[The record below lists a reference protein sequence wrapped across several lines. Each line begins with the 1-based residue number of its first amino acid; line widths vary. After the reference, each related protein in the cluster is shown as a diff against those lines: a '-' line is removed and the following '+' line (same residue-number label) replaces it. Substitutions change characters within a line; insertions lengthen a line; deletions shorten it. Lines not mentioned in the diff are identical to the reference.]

1 VTGGR
6 AALAGVYEYPDR
18 VAPGVSALQIKAG
31 CAIRALA
38 ASGLSLADVD
48 ALYDAGEAI
57 TGPGLAMPEY
67 LGIRPMLV
75 DSTAVGG
82 SSFEYHVAHA
92 VDAIEAGRIR
102 VALLTYGSTA
112 RSSKRSIG
120 TEARP
125 ASIPDPL
132 RNMEDSY
139 GLTTIG
145 SYAMVAKRHMSE
157 FGTTAEELAE
167 IAVVTRYHA
176 LRNPAAV
183 AGLTAIGM
191 DPVPLTASDVV
202 ASRLISSPIHR
213 LECCL
218 ITDGGGAVVI
228 VAPKLADDLDV
239 RPVWVLGSATSV
251 EYNDFGRSVLV
262 TSAARCG
269 PAAFG
274 QAGVRPDEIDIAM
287 IYDSFTITVLTILE
301 DLGFCA
307 KGEGGA
313 YVRDGR
319 LRFDQP
325 GGPALNTDGGGLSS
339 THPGMRGIFLLIEAA
354 RQLRGES
361 TAQVPSARLAV
372 AHGNG
377 GRLGSRS
384 AGGTVILGVN

>member
-1 VTGGR
+1 VTARR

-18 VAPGVSALQIKAG
+18 MARGVSALQIKAA
-31 CAIRALA
+31 CAIRALT

-92 VDAIEAGRIR
+92 VDAIQAGRIR

-125 ASIPDPL
+125 SSIPDPL

-167 IAVVTRYHA
+167 IAVVARYHA

-183 AGLTAIGM
+183 TGLTAIGM

-202 ASRLISSPIHR
+202 GSRLISSPIHR

-218 ITDGGGAVVI
+218 ITDGGGAVVV
-228 VAPKLADDLDV
+228 VAPELASDLDIQ
-239 RPVWVLGSATSV
+239 PVWVLGSATSV
-251 EYNDFGRSVLV
+251 EYNDFGRSVLA
-262 TSAARCG
+262 TSAARSG

-274 QAGVRPDEIDIAM
+274 QAGVRPDEINIAM

-307 KGEGGA
+307 KG
-313 YVRDGR
+313 
-319 LRFDQP
+319 
-325 GGPALNTDGGGLSS
+325 
-339 THPGMRGIFLLIEAA
+339 
-354 RQLRGES
+354 
-361 TAQVPSARLAV
+361 
-372 AHGNG
+372 
-377 GRLGSRS
+377 
-384 AGGTVILGVN
+384 